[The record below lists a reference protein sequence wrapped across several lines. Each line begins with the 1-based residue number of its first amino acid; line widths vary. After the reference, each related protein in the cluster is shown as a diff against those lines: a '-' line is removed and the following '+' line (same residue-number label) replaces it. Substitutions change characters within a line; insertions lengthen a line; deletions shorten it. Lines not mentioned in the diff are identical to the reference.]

1 MRRIFSIYSGLP
13 KSIYILFLARI
24 INSLGSFV
32 FPFLTLYLTSK
43 MGLSEQ
49 RVGIYV
55 MLSSVAGIPGNF
67 IGGFLSDR
75 FGRKAIFIS
84 VQVISAVLLIPC
96 AFLNKSMLVPW
107 LLIISNV
114 FSNAARPVNTAMVSD
129 LTSGEDR
136 RRAQS
141 LLYLGINIGFSVGP
155 IISGFLFQNHTPWIF
170 IGDAFTTLVAM
181 GLVILFV
188 SETKTASDKNADY
201 EENLTAEESPVEC
214 STLEAILKK
223 PVLLGFCFISAFLTF
238 VYSQHTFTLPIYM
251 DGIFGDFGAR
261 NFGMLMTTNGI
272 VVVFLTT
279 LTTYLTRRFV
289 PIINAAIAGIFYA
302 VGFGMLY
309 FVHSMP
315 GFFISTVIWTVGEIL
330 VTTNNSVYIA
340 AHTPSSHRGRF
351 NAILPFIS
359 FNLGSMLGPLVIGK
373 YMNIIGVKN
382 VWVVCSILAVTA
394 TVLYSILYKVES
406 YRSEQKSTY
415 EKAV

>member
-1 MRRIFSIYSGLP
+1 MKRFFSIYSELP
-13 KSIYILFLARI
+13 RSIYILFLARI
-24 INSLGSFV
+24 INSIGSFV

-49 RVGIYV
+49 RVGFYV
-55 MLSSVAGIPGNF
+55 MLSSIAGIPGNF
-67 IGGFLSDR
+67 IGGFLSDK

-107 LLIISNV
+107 LLILSNV

-170 IGDAFTTLVAM
+170 IGDAFTTIVAM
-181 GLVILFV
+181 SLVYLYV
-188 SETKTASDKNADY
+188 NETKTTLDKNADY
-201 EENLTAEESPVEC
+201 EEKLTAEESPVDC

-223 PVLLGFCFISAFLTF
+223 PILLIFCFISAFLTF

-251 DGIFGDFGAR
+251 DNIFGDYGAR
-261 NFGMLMTTNGI
+261 NFGMLMTTNGV

-279 LTTYLTRRFV
+279 LTTYLTRRFT
-289 PIINAAIAGIFYA
+289 PIANASIAGIFYA

-309 FVHSMP
+309 FVKSMP

-359 FNLGSMLGPLVIGK
+359 FNLGAMLGPLIIGK
-373 YMNIIGVKN
+373 YMNIIGMKN
-382 VWVVCSILAVTA
+382 VWVVCLILSMTA
-394 TVLYSILYKVES
+394 TVLYWLLYKIEI
-406 YRSEQKSTY
+406 Y
-415 EKAV
+415 KAVEK

>member
-1 MRRIFSIYSGLP
+1 
-13 KSIYILFLARI
+13 
-24 INSLGSFV
+24 
-32 FPFLTLYLTSK
+32 
-43 MGLSEQ
+43 
-49 RVGIYV
+49 
-55 MLSSVAGIPGNF
+55 
-67 IGGFLSDR
+67 
-75 FGRKAIFIS
+75 
-84 VQVISAVLLIPC
+84 
-96 AFLNKSMLVPW
+96 
-107 LLIISNV
+107 
-114 FSNAARPVNTAMVSD
+114 
-129 LTSGEDR
+129 
-136 RRAQS
+136 
-141 LLYLGINIGFSVGP
+141 
-155 IISGFLFQNHTPWIF
+155 
-170 IGDAFTTLVAM
+170 
-181 GLVILFV
+181 
-188 SETKTASDKNADY
+188 
-201 EENLTAEESPVEC
+201 
-214 STLEAILKK
+214 
-223 PVLLGFCFISAFLTF
+223 
-238 VYSQHTFTLPIYM
+238 M